1 MMTFSEADRSAVVLF
16 CGVEALTVFTVL
28 YTDSRRVCSVLID
41 NHVHKLL
48 CFNVYL
54 PYEDDDVAEEEFN
67 VQLRAITNIIEQY
80 SDAYVIVGGDF
91 NVDLARSWHHTDL
104 LNEFCDELDL
114 WPVIKHNCS
123 KLDYTYHFNML
134 RFHAIDHF
142 IVSRGLFDGTINS
155 YLAIHDV
162 DNTSDHSPICMQLCL
177 TVERIRFTPRQRV
190 PKPAWYEASDV
201 DIACYKNCLLQN
213 LSDLD
218 LPYSALLCRNVM
230 CSEPSHT
237 FALNDLAASIATACI
252 MLHRAPYRKQKIS
265 TKAVVFQVGT
275 ISVLRI
281 GLSLYSGIIYG

>member
-134 RFHAIDHF
+134 RFHAIV
-142 IVSRGLFDGTINS
+142 I
-155 YLAIHDV
+155 
-162 DNTSDHSPICMQLCL
+162 
-177 TVERIRFTPRQRV
+177 
-190 PKPAWYEASDV
+190 
-201 DIACYKNCLLQN
+201 
-213 LSDLD
+213 
-218 LPYSALLCRNVM
+218 LLCHVVCLM
-230 CSEPSHT
+230 E
-237 FALNDLAASIATACI
+237 LLIAI
-252 MLHRAPYRKQKIS
+252 
-265 TKAVVFQVGT
+265 
-275 ISVLRI
+275 
-281 GLSLYSGIIYG
+281 